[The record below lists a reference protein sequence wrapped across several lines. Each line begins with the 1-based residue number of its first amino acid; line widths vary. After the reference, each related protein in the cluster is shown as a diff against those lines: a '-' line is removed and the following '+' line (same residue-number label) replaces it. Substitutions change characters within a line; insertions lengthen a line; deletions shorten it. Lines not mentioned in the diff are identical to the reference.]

1 MVTNLVLLIS
11 DTDVVF
17 SCLFARQ
24 LVILGGI
31 YNFFLAVMIGGLA
44 TYFAGIL
51 YFGPR
56 NKFRTVKLLKQMMHA
71 SPGEFKSPKT
81 KNRVDCASSIY
92 PERRTLGLKDKTF
105 GQCGSDQE
113 GLDAMEAGLSA
124 YGLNHMFAYASI
136 KTACNT
142 CEMKHGV
149 PFLRLARFGFIA
161 SPSPADL
168 GGILNANALYSFS
181 TGIFQIAIGVMIL
194 ATTEEWQNLFV
205 LLPLGISGFSLVL
218 SLFNVLLDFSGML
231 NEAEKEK
238 RMRDEIIQNGEAK
251 RQEQRAKIEKDMQNE
266 IAQIDTYYQNKTGA
280 ADITEKQQKK
290 RDVTNNH
297 FLNIAEIERTE
308 LELLR
313 AEIHLYR
320 GRLQGIK
327 DAMSGKH
334 HVDVQQQSAG
344 SMAEFER
351 RKEPFEKQKDAI
363 GRDAQERIAAL
374 DPTSMTPTEF
384 ETQMDQIT
392 ADANKKIAL
401 LDKQLELITL
411 KFRGAPGV
419 PDGKDS
425 TPSAP
430 QVQV

>member
-231 NEAEKEK
+231 NEAEAEK

-266 IAQIDTYYQNKTGA
+266 IAQIDTYYQK
-280 ADITEKQQKK
+280 KQARLTSQKSSK
-290 RDVTNNH
+290 R
-297 FLNIAEIERTE
+297 
-308 LELLR
+308 
-313 AEIHLYR
+313 
-320 GRLQGIK
+320 
-327 DAMSGKH
+327 
-334 HVDVQQQSAG
+334 SA
-344 SMAEFER
+344 
-351 RKEPFEKQKDAI
+351 
-363 GRDAQERIAAL
+363 
-374 DPTSMTPTEF
+374 T
-384 ETQMDQIT
+384 
-392 ADANKKIAL
+392 
-401 LDKQLELITL
+401 
-411 KFRGAPGV
+411 
-419 PDGKDS
+419 
-425 TPSAP
+425 
-430 QVQV
+430 